1 MLAVL
6 DAARHAHS
14 LGLNINL
21 AGKVAETS
29 ISSSA
34 VAVLACLV
42 PNINWD
48 VSVTNQY
55 LETDPVTNSLAIKQ
69 GRVIGPQGI
78 GLGTEIEMK
87 KLTPFLVD

>member
-1 MLAVL
+1 
-6 DAARHAHS
+6 
-14 LGLNINL
+14 
-21 AGKVAETS
+21 
-29 ISSSA
+29 
-34 VAVLACLV
+34 
-42 PNINWD
+42 

-55 LETDPVTNSLAIKQ
+55 LETDPVTNSLAIEQ